1 MTNATHKYPV
11 PTGPFHSFQA
21 LPCPLP
27 AGAQERL
34 KTLSAA
40 LKEATAN
47 NKTDGPD
54 AASARRLL
62 ADYIGRLR
70 ETIGEELI
78 RREFVAGPAE
88 PMRARKQLSAGH
100 TRHAAGL
107 RAQLMKGGRQ
117 REN

>member
-1 MTNATHKYPV
+1 MTTAAETRTPSG
-11 PTGPFHSFQA
+11 PTGPFHSFIA

-40 LKEATAN
+40 LKEASAN
-47 NKTDGPD
+47 QQSEGQD

-70 ETIGEELI
+70 ETIGEELL
-78 RREFVAGPAE
+78 RREFLPS
-88 PMRARKQLSAGH
+88 Q
-100 TRHAAGL
+100 
-107 RAQLMKGGRQ
+107 
-117 REN
+117 

>member
-1 MTNATHKYPV
+1 MTTAETRARSV

-40 LKEATAN
+40 LKETKA
-47 NKTDGPD
+47 KQQSESHD

-70 ETIGEELI
+70 ETIGEELL
-78 RREFVAGPAE
+78 RREFLPS
-88 PMRARKQLSAGH
+88 Q
-100 TRHAAGL
+100 
-107 RAQLMKGGRQ
+107 
-117 REN
+117 

>member
-1 MTNATHKYPV
+1 MPAINPPLAV

-21 LPCPLP
+21 LSYPLP

-40 LKEATAN
+40 VTAASAN
-47 NKTDGPD
+47 HQSEGQD

-70 ETIGEELI
+70 ETIGEELL
-78 RREFVAGPAE
+78 RREFV
-88 PMRARKQLSAGH
+88 
-100 TRHAAGL
+100 
-107 RAQLMKGGRQ
+107 
-117 REN
+117 

>member
-1 MTNATHKYPV
+1 MSNATHKHAA
-11 PTGPFHSFQA
+11 PTGPFHSFIA

-40 LKEATAN
+40 LKEASAN
-47 NKTDGPD
+47 QKAEGPD

-70 ETIGEELI
+70 ETIGEELL
-78 RREFVAGPAE
+78 RREFLPS
-88 PMRARKQLSAGH
+88 Q
-100 TRHAAGL
+100 
-107 RAQLMKGGRQ
+107 
-117 REN
+117 

>member
-1 MTNATHKYPV
+1 MTNATQKLQV

-21 LPCPLP
+21 LPWPLP

-40 LKEATAN
+40 VKEASA
-47 NKTDGPD
+47 KQQSEGPD

-70 ETIGEELI
+70 ETIGEELL
-78 RREFVAGPAE
+78 RREFLPS
-88 PMRARKQLSAGH
+88 Q
-100 TRHAAGL
+100 
-107 RAQLMKGGRQ
+107 
-117 REN
+117 